1 MEIEVLSTSGSK
13 PLFTLTGLAPST
25 TIKEIKDQIYR
36 KKKALYPER
45 QSIRLEVKGS
55 SLKDSEPISSFG
67 LKSGA
72 KIFLKDLGPQI
83 GWKTV
88 FLAEYAG
95 PLFVYLWFYTRPWYF
110 YGEGAASQPISQ
122 CTKIAAL
129 CWSVHYAKRLFE
141 TVFVHRFSHSTMP
154 MFNLF
159 KNCSYYWLFTAYVAY
174 HVNHPLFTP
183 PSDTQMYVSLG
194 LFGVSQLGNLSIHV
208 ALRNLRPPGTTVR
221 KIPMPT
227 SNPFTG
233 LFNLVSCPNYTY
245 EFGSWASFT
254 AMTQCL
260 PAGLFALAG
269 LYQMTVWAIGKH
281 KLYKKEFSNYPK
293 GRKAILPLLI

>member
-13 PLFTLTGLAPST
+13 PVVTLTGLAPST
-25 TIKEIKDQIYR
+25 TIKDIKEQIYR
-36 KKKALYPER
+36 KKKSLYPDR
-45 QSIRLEVKGS
+45 QSIRLEVRGS
-55 SLKDSEPISSFG
+55 SLKESEPISSFG
-67 LKSGA
+67 LKNGA
-72 KIFLKDLGPQI
+72 KLYLKDLGPQI

-110 YGEGAASQPISQ
+110 YGEAAASQPFSQ
-122 CTKIAAL
+122 CAKIAAI
-129 CWSVHYAKRLFE
+129 CWSVHYAKRLLE
-141 TVFVHRFSHSTMP
+141 TLFVHRFSHSTMP
-154 MFNLF
+154 FFNLF
-159 KNCSYYWLFTAYVAY
+159 KNCSYYWLFTAYVSY
-174 HVNHPLFTP
+174 HVNHPLFTA
-183 PSDTQMYVSLG
+183 PSDTQMYISLG
-194 LFGVSQLGNLSIHV
+194 AFALCELGNLSIHV

-227 SNPFTG
+227 SNPLTG

-245 EFGSWASFT
+245 EFGSWAAFT

-260 PAGLFALAG
+260 PAGIFALAG

-281 KLYKKEFSNYPK
+281 RLYKKEFSNYPK
-293 GRKAILPLLI
+293 GRKAILPFLI